1 LRPRSLRVQLN
12 SDHRRVRRRFNNGEE
27 THAFQPPRPDGRLR
41 RDRGRAFGL
50 RQARGRPAP
59 WTPDATEIAGRIRR
73 KEVSAVEVVEA
84 AIRGPRRCSP
94 RSRPWSTSDFDRALD
109 KAKAGQLSG
118 PFAGVPFLVKD
129 LDAYKGVPTRYG
141 TRVSVGAKPE
151 KAQTAYIDAFDAA
164 GFVTIG
170 KSATPE
176 YGFLPTT
183 EPMGFL
189 PTRNPWNTKHSSG
202 GSSGGAAAAVASG
215 IVPIAHAS
223 DGGGSIRIPSS
234 NCGLFGL
241 KPSRGRLIQ
250 NRPSSRGIDLSVA
263 HCVAHSVRDSAALF
277 AATERNDAGA
287 PFKPIGV
294 VTAPLKKTLKIGLV
308 MNTGTGQAPHPEVQT
323 AVNNAA
329 KLLKPG
335 PQGRAD
341 HWPMDGAQ
349 FGQDFTALWASG
361 AAELV
366 ANIGKAIGRKPD
378 ASLLEPF
385 SLGMA
390 ELVGKLPPGALGA
403 ALQRLNANIAAYDA
417 WLTKYDVILSP
428 VLGSP
433 PVELGFVAGW
443 VPFEELQARLLTYVG
458 YTPLHNVAGAPSMS
472 VPLHWTADGLP
483 VGRAV
488 RRPRRRRGSVVRLA
502 YQLKRPPPGRTSK
515 PPVSA

>member
-1 LRPRSLRVQLN
+1 MRFSRRGLMAATAAIAAAPSAFAKPRTS
-12 SDHRRVRRRFNNGEE
+12 
-27 THAFQPPRPDGRLR
+27 A
-41 RDRGRAFGL
+41 A
-50 RQARGRPAP
+50 PAP

-73 KEVSAVEVVEA
+73 KEISAVEAVED
-84 AIRGPRRCSP
+84 AIRKAEALQPQVQALVD
-94 RSRPWSTSDFDRALD
+94 SDFDRALA
-109 KAKAGQLSG
+109 KAKAGQVSG

-129 LDAYKGVPTRYG
+129 LDPYKGVPTRYG
-141 TRVSVGAKPE
+141 TRASLGANPE
-151 KAQTAYIDAFDAA
+151 TAQTAYIDAFDAA

-189 PTRNPWNTKHSSG
+189 PTRNPWNTRHSSG

-241 KPSRGRLIQ
+241 KPSRGRMIQ
-250 NRPSSRGIDLSVA
+250 NRPSSRGIDLSVS

-277 AATERNDAGA
+277 AATERTDAGA

-294 VTAPLKKTLKIGLV
+294 ITEPLKRKLKIGLV
-308 MNTGTGQAPHPEVQT
+308 MNTGTGLTPHPEVQA

-329 KLLKPG
+329 KLLKDLGHKVEPT
-335 PQGRAD
+335 A
-341 HWPMDGAQ
+341 WPMDGAQ
-349 FGQDFTALWASG
+349 FGQDFTVLWASG

-366 ANIGKAIGRKPD
+366 AGVGKAMGRKPD
-378 ASLLEPF
+378 TSVLEPF

-390 ELVGKLPPGALGA
+390 ELVGKLPPGALPA
-403 ALQRLNANIAAYDA
+403 ALQRLNANIATYDA
-417 WLTKYDVILSP
+417 WLSKYDVILSP
-428 VLGSP
+428 VLGMP
-433 PVELGFVAGW
+433 PVELGYVAGW
-443 VPFEELQARLLTYVG
+443 VPFEELQARLTAYVG
-458 YTPLHNVAGAPSMS
+458 YTPVQNVAGAPAMSM
-472 VPLHWTADGLP
+472 PLHWTADALP
-483 VGRAV
+483 VGVQIAGRA
-488 RRPRRRRGSVVRLA
+488 GGEATLLGLA
-502 YQLKRPPPGRTSK
+502 YQLEDAQPWAHKR

>member
-1 LRPRSLRVQLN
+1 MGSEYMRFS
-12 SDHRRVRRRFNNGEE
+12 RRGLMAASAAIAAAPS
-27 THAFQPPRPDGRLR
+27 AFAKPKGAAPP
-41 RDRGRAFGL
+41 
-50 RQARGRPAP
+50 P

-73 KEVSAVEVVEA
+73 KEISAAEAVEA
-84 AIRGPRRCSP
+84 AIQRAETLQPKIQAIVD
-94 RSRPWSTSDFDRALD
+94 SDFERALD

-129 LDAYKGVPTRYG
+129 LDPYKGVRTRYG
-141 TRVSVGAKPE
+141 TRASVGAKPE
-151 KAQTAYIDAFDAA
+151 KEQTAYIDAFDAA

-189 PTRNPWNTKHSSG
+189 PTRNPWNTNRSSG

-223 DGGGSIRIPSS
+223 DGGGSIRIPSA

-241 KPSRGRLIQ
+241 KPSRGRMIQ
-250 NRPSSRGIDLSVA
+250 NRPSSRGIDLSVS
-263 HCVAHSVRDSAALF
+263 HCVSHSVRDSAILF

-294 VTAPLKKTLKIGLV
+294 VTAPLKRKLKVGLV
-308 MNTGTGQAPHPEVQT
+308 MNTGTGLAPDAEVQT

-329 KLLKPG
+329 KLLKDLGHKVEPTT
-335 PQGRAD
+335 
-341 HWPMDGAQ
+341 WPMDGAQ
-349 FGQDFTALWASG
+349 FGQDFTALWATG

-366 ANIGKAIGRKPD
+366 AGIGKAIGRKPD
-378 ASLLEPF
+378 ASVLEPF

-390 ELVGKLPPGALGA
+390 ELVGKLPPGALAA
-403 ALQRLNANIAAYDA
+403 ALQRLNANIGAYDA
-417 WLTKYDVILSP
+417 WLSKYDVILSP
-428 VLGSP
+428 VLGKP
-433 PVELGFVAGW
+433 PVELGYVAGW
-443 VPFEELQARLLTYVG
+443 VPFEELQARLMAYVG
-458 YTPLHNVAGAPSMS
+458 YTPVQNVAGAPAMS

-483 VGRAV
+483 VGVQIAGRA
-488 RRPRRRRGSVVRLA
+488 GDEATLLGLA
-502 YQLKRPPPGRTSK
+502 YQLEEAQPWAHLR